1 MTAAP
6 QQGWLLR
13 SQAIAAAQR
22 WQLRSQKG
30 TPKFFAAAQPQMANF
45 FSVQAFGL
53 SVQPFGVSVQALNGA
68 NGANA
73 ALSARSALGFCVQ
86 PSNFSVQP

>member
-1 MTAAP
+1 
-6 QQGWLLR
+6 
-13 SQAIAAAQR
+13 
-22 WQLRSQKG
+22 
-30 TPKFFAAAQPQMANF
+30 MANF

-73 ALSARSALGFCVQ
+73 ALSGRSALKA
-86 PSNFSVQP
+86 FSVQPLKLSPFSP